1 MCPKL
6 NTNVKTLMLRVGLT
20 GGIGCGKSTVAG
32 MMRELGCRVVDADEI
47 SRNLAEPGQPAY
59 DEIVA
64 AFGSE
69 ILQADGHMDRAKVAH
84 LVFADASKLSTLN
97 KILHPRVI
105 AEEER
110 QLVEIAGTEPNAV
123 AVVEA
128 ALLIEAGH
136 HTILERLI
144 VVWCRPEQQIER
156 LTNPRGRGMSHD
168 DAMQRIAA
176 QLSLDE
182 KRRVATDEIDN
193 SGSLGST
200 QKQVGALVARLKVGA
215 GL

>member
-1 MCPKL
+1 
-6 NTNVKTLMLRVGLT
+6 MLRVGLT

-32 MMRELGCRVVDADEI
+32 MMRDLGCRIISADAI
-47 SRNLAEPGQPAY
+47 SRNLVEPGQPSY
-59 DEIVA
+59 DEILA
-64 AFGSE
+64 AFGPE
-69 ILQADGHMDRAKVAH
+69 ILLADGQLDRAKIAH
-84 LVFADASKLSTLN
+84 LVFSNASKLSTLN

-110 QLVEIAGTEPNAV
+110 QLVEIAPTEPNAV

-136 HTILERLI
+136 HKILERLI

-156 LTNPRGRGMSHD
+156 LTNPRGRAMSHK
-168 DAMQRIAA
+168 DALLRIAA
-176 QLSLDE
+176 QMPLDE
-182 KRRVATDEIDN
+182 KRRMATDEIDN
-193 SGSLGST
+193 SGSLAAT
-200 QKQVGALVARLKVGA
+200 QNQVTELVAQLKLAA

>member
-1 MCPKL
+1 
-6 NTNVKTLMLRVGLT
+6 MLRVGLT

-32 MMRELGCRVVDADEI
+32 LMRELGCRVIDADEI
-47 SRNLAEPGQPAY
+47 SRNLAEPGWPAY
-59 DEIVA
+59 NEIVT
-64 AFGSE
+64 AFGKE
-69 ILQADGHMDRAKVAH
+69 ILQADGRMDRAKVAH
-84 LVFADASKLSTLN
+84 LVFSDASKLVTLN

-110 QLVEIAGTEPNAV
+110 QLVEIARTEPNAV

-136 HTILERLI
+136 HKILERLI

-156 LTNPRGRGMSHD
+156 LINPRGRAMSRD

-176 QLSLDE
+176 QLPLEE
-182 KRRVATDEIDN
+182 KRRMATDEIDN
-193 SGSLGST
+193 SGSPAAT
-200 QKQVGALVARLKVGA
+200 QKQVEELVARLKVGA
-215 GL
+215 GCLP

>member
-1 MCPKL
+1 
-6 NTNVKTLMLRVGLT
+6 MLRVGLT

-32 MMRELGCRVVDADEI
+32 MMRDLDCRVIDADAI

-59 DEIVA
+59 NEIIA
-64 AFGSE
+64 AFGPKI
-69 ILQADGHMDRAKVAH
+69 ILADGHLDRAKIAH
-84 LVFADASKLSTLN
+84 LVFADASKLSKLN
-97 KILHPRVI
+97 QILHPRVI

-110 QLVEIAGTEPNAV
+110 QLVEIARTEPNAV

-136 HTILERLI
+136 HKLLERLI

-156 LTNPRGRGMSHD
+156 LTNPKGRAMSRD

-176 QLSLDE
+176 QMPLDE
-182 KRRVATDEIDN
+182 KRRMATDEIDN
-193 SGSLGST
+193 SGFLAAT
-200 QKQVGALVARLKVGA
+200 QKQVAELVARLNVGA

>member
-1 MCPKL
+1 
-6 NTNVKTLMLRVGLT
+6 MLRVGLT

-32 MMRELGCRVVDADEI
+32 MMRDLGCRVIDADAI

-59 DEIVA
+59 NEILA
-64 AFGSE
+64 AFGTE
-69 ILQADGHMDRAKVAH
+69 IILPDGRLDRAKIAH

-110 QLVEIAGTEPNAV
+110 QLVEIARTDPRAV
-123 AVVEA
+123 AVIEA

-136 HTILERLI
+136 HKLLERLI

-156 LTNPRGRGMSHD
+156 LTNPQGRAMSRE

-176 QLSLDE
+176 QLPLEE
-182 KRRVATDEIDN
+182 KRRMAADEIDN
-193 SGSLGST
+193 SGSPAAT
-200 QKQVGALVARLKVGA
+200 QKQVADLVARLKTTA
-215 GL
+215 H

>member
-1 MCPKL
+1 
-6 NTNVKTLMLRVGLT
+6 MLKVGLT

-32 MMRELGCRVVDADEI
+32 MMRDLGCRVIDADEI
-47 SRNLAEPGQPAY
+47 SRRLAEPGQPAY
-59 DEIVA
+59 QEIVA

-69 ILQADGHMDRAKVAH
+69 ILLPDGRLDRAKIAH
-84 LVFADASKLSTLN
+84 LVFADASKLSKLN

-105 AEEER
+105 AEEEC
-110 QLVEIAGTEPNAV
+110 QLVEIARTHPHAV

-136 HTILERLI
+136 HKLLERLI

-156 LTNPRGRGMSHD
+156 LTNPKGRAMSRE

-176 QLSLDE
+176 QMPLDE

-193 SGSLGST
+193 SGSPAAT
-200 QKQVGALVARLKVGA
+200 QKQVTDLVAHLKAQAGA
-215 GL
+215 SNK

>member
-1 MCPKL
+1 
-6 NTNVKTLMLRVGLT
+6 MLKVGLT

-32 MMRELGCRVVDADEI
+32 MMRELGCRVIDADEI
-47 SRNLAEPGQPAY
+47 SRNLAEPGHPAY
-59 DEIVA
+59 QEIIA
-64 AFGSE
+64 AFGHE
-69 ILQADGHMDRAKVAH
+69 ILLADGHLDRAKIAH

-97 KILHPRVI
+97 QILHPRVI

-110 QLVEIAGTEPNAV
+110 QLAEIARTAPHAV

-136 HTILERLI
+136 HKLLERLI

-156 LTNPRGRGMSHD
+156 LTNPQGRAMSRE

-176 QLSLDE
+176 QLPLDE
-182 KRRVATDEIDN
+182 KRRMASDEIDN
-193 SGSLGST
+193 SGSLVAT
-200 QKQVGALVARLKVGA
+200 QKQVTELVARLRTQA
-215 GL
+215 AT

>member
-1 MCPKL
+1 
-6 NTNVKTLMLRVGLT
+6 MLRVGLT
-20 GGIGCGKSTVAG
+20 GGIGCGKSTVAK
-32 MMRELGCRVVDADEI
+32 MMRELGCRIVDADEI

-59 DEIVA
+59 NEIVA
-64 AFGSE
+64 AFGKG
-69 ILQADGHMDRAKVAH
+69 ILQTDGHMDRAKVAH
-84 LVFADASKLSTLN
+84 MVFADASKLSTLN
-97 KILHPRVI
+97 RILHPRVI

-110 QLVEIAGTEPNAV
+110 QLVEIARTEPNAV

-136 HTILERLI
+136 HKILERLI

-156 LTNPRGRGMSHD
+156 LTNPRGRGMSRD

-176 QLSLDE
+176 QMPLDE
-182 KRRVATDEIDN
+182 KRRIATDEIDN
-193 SGSLGST
+193 SGSLAAT
-200 QKQVGALVARLKVGA
+200 QKQVEELVSRLKVGA

>member
-1 MCPKL
+1 
-6 NTNVKTLMLRVGLT
+6 MLRVGLT

-32 MMRELGCRVVDADEI
+32 MMRDLGCQVIDADEI
-47 SRNLAEPGQPAY
+47 SRNLAQPGCPAY
-59 DEIVA
+59 KEIIA
-64 AFGSE
+64 AFGNE

-84 LVFADASKLSTLN
+84 LVFSDASKLSTLN

-110 QLVEIAGTEPNAV
+110 QLVEIARTEPTAV

-136 HTILERLI
+136 HKMLEGLI

-156 LTNPRGRGMSHD
+156 LTDPRGRAMSRG

-176 QLSLDE
+176 QLPLEE
-182 KRRVATDEIDN
+182 KRRMATDEIDN
-193 SGSLGST
+193 SGPLET
-200 QKQVGALVARLKVGA
+200 TRKQVEELVARLKVEA
-215 GL
+215 GCLP

>member
-1 MCPKL
+1 
-6 NTNVKTLMLRVGLT
+6 MLRVGLT

-32 MMRELGCRVVDADEI
+32 MMRERGCRVIDADEI
-47 SRNLAEPGQPAY
+47 SRNFAEPGQPAY
-59 DEIVA
+59 QEIIA
-64 AFGSE
+64 AFGPQ
-69 ILQADGHMDRAKVAH
+69 ILLADGRLDRAKIAH
-84 LVFADASKLSTLN
+84 LVFSDASKLSKLN

-110 QLVEIAGTEPNAV
+110 QLVEIARTEPHAV

-136 HTILERLI
+136 DKLLERLI

-156 LTNPRGRGMSHD
+156 LTNPQGRAMSRE

-176 QLSLDE
+176 QMPLDE
-182 KRRVATDEIDN
+182 KRRMATDEIDN
-193 SGSLGST
+193 SGSPAAT
-200 QKQVGALVARLKVGA
+200 QKQVTELVARLKVQA
-215 GL
+215 AASNK